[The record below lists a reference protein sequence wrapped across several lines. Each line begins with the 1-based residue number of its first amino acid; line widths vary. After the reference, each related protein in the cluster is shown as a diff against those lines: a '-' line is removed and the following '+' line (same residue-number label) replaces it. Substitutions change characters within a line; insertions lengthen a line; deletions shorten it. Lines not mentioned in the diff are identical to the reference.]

1 MSARNINHE
10 IIEDLYSEALLLADD
25 ARAVFDLRI
34 GEKGDNASDS
44 LKIAL
49 SIEGLRTTTRVMHV
63 LAWLLN
69 QRAYLAGELSAAQ
82 LARHNELPEER
93 SADPANLEALEPETR
108 ALIRE
113 SEDLHARVA
122 RLDREIRRAEDHAD
136 APVQAMQDRLAQAF
150 GAGG

>member
-34 GEKGDNASDS
+34 GEKGDNASDN

-93 SADPANLEALEPETR
+93 SADPTNLEALEPETR

-122 RLDREIRRAEDHAD
+122 RLDREMRRAELQAD

>member
-34 GEKGDNASDS
+34 GEKGDNASDN

-69 QRAYLAGELSAAQ
+69 QRAFLAGELSAAQ

-122 RLDREIRRAEDHAD
+122 RLDREMRRAEQQAE

-150 GAGG
+150 GTGG

>member
-69 QRAYLAGELSAAQ
+69 QRAFLAGELSAAQ
-82 LARHNELPEER
+82 LARHNELPQER

-122 RLDREIRRAEDHAD
+122 RLDREMRRAEQQAE

-150 GAGG
+150 GTGG